1 MINFNKYL
9 LIHGGKNDE
18 MNPFTL
24 FTFHFLDLKVLEWRN
39 VKGDKHIGRY
49 GHGIINYND
58 N

>member
-1 MINFNKYL
+1 MS
-9 LIHGGKNDE
+9 
-18 MNPFTL
+18 PFTL
-24 FTFHFLDLKVLEWRN
+24 FTFHFLDLKYLEWRN